1 MNREDFPMLKEKY
14 IYFNNAATS
23 FKPIEVI
30 NEINDYYT
38 KYNSNINRG
47 IDSLSYYST
56 NKYEEVR
63 NKVANFINAN
73 NNEIV
78 FTRGTTDSINLLAY
92 FLEDIINENDEIII
106 SIIEHHSNFVP
117 WQKLCKRKKAKL
129 IVLDVEK
136 NGTISPSLLKNNI
149 NTNTK
154 IVALNHVSN
163 TMGATNNIKELSNII
178 HKYNALFIVDGA
190 QAISNIK
197 IDVKDL
203 EVDFYAFSGHK
214 MYGPTGI
221 GILYGKKQLL
231 DNMEPISYG
240 GEMIDSVSID
250 NTTYKDTPYKF
261 EAGTMMISSVL
272 GLGKAID
279 YINKIG
285 IINMHN
291 YVVNLRKYL
300 IKQLQNI
307 YNINIYNEQNEDS
320 SIVLFNINNIH
331 SHDIG
336 SLLDKYNIIV
346 RAGHHCCEPFMKY
359 LKVDSTVRISLSFYN
374 TKEEIDKLIEI
385 LMKAGDYINELF

>member
-307 YNINIYNEQNEDS
+307 DNINIYNEQNEDS

-359 LKVDSTVRISLSFYN
+359 LIVDSTVRISLSFYN

>member
-92 FLEDIINENDEIII
+92 SLEDIINENDEIII

-307 YNINIYNEQNEDS
+307 DNINIYNEQNEDS

-359 LKVDSTVRISLSFYN
+359 LKIDSTIRISLSFYN
-374 TKEEIDKLIEI
+374 TKEEI
-385 LMKAGDYINELF
+385 

>member
-92 FLEDIINENDEIII
+92 SLEDIINKNDEIII

-307 YNINIYNEQNEDS
+307 DNINIYNEQNEDS

>member
-23 FKPIEVI
+23 YKPTDVTK
-30 NEINDYYT
+30 EIFNYYT
-38 KYNSNINRG
+38 KNTSNINRG

-56 NKYEEVR
+56 IKYEEVR
-63 NKVANFINAN
+63 KKVANFINAN
-73 NNEIV
+73 NKEII
-78 FTRGTTDSINLLAY
+78 FTRGTTDSINFLANS
-92 FLEDIINENDEIII
+92 LEEKINENDEIII

-117 WQKLCKRKKAKL
+117 WQKLCERKKAKL

-136 NGTISPSLLKNNI
+136 DGTVSPSLLEKKLNI
-149 NTNTK
+149 HTK
-154 IVALNHVSN
+154 IVSLNHISN
-163 TMGATNNIKELSNII
+163 TMGGINNIKELSKLVR
-178 HKYNALFIVDGA
+178 KYNAIFVVDGA

-197 IDVKDL
+197 VDVKDL
-203 EVDFYAFSGHK
+203 DIDFYAFSGHK

-231 DNMEPISYG
+231 DDMEPTSYG
-240 GEMIDSVSID
+240 GEMIESVSIEK
-250 NTTYKDTPYKF
+250 TTYKEAPYKF

-279 YINKIG
+279 YISKIG
-285 IINMHN
+285 INNMHN
-291 YVVNLRKYL
+291 QVINLREYL
-300 IKQLQNI
+300 INQLKDI
-307 YNINIYNEQNEDS
+307 KDITIYNENNIDS
-320 SIVLFNINNIH
+320 SIVLFNINHIH

-359 LKVDSTVRISLSFYN
+359 LEVDSTIRISLSFYN
-374 TKEEIDKLIEI
+374 TKEEIDKLIDV

>member
-92 FLEDIINENDEIII
+92 SLEDIINENDEIII

-307 YNINIYNEQNEDS
+307 DNINIYNEQNEDS

-359 LKVDSTVRISLSFYN
+359 LIVDSTVRISLSFYN

>member
-92 FLEDIINENDEIII
+92 SLEDIINENDEIII

-190 QAISNIK
+190 QAISNME

-307 YNINIYNEQNEDS
+307 DNINIYNEQNEDS

-359 LKVDSTVRISLSFYN
+359 LIVDSTVRISLSFYN